1 MILEYKLHMT
11 AGGMRTPEWVE
22 DGGYFVDS
30 ANKTYVGWSPDEADR
45 EYYIPDT
52 VTTLTATELNT
63 KVLAQ
68 HAANAFQKDDPDS
81 DDPSATVDMT
91 NDEVSAMVTA
101 WVNARES

>member
-11 AGGMRTPEWVE
+11 AGGMKTPEWVE
-22 DGGYFVDS
+22 DGGYFGDS

-52 VTTLTATELNT
+52 VTTLTASELNT

-68 HAANAFQKDDPDS
+68 HADNPFQNPAAPGEDPEN
-81 DDPSATVDMT
+81 MT

>member
-1 MILEYKLHMT
+1 MILEYKMHMT
-11 AGGMRTPEWVE
+11 AGGMKAPEWID
-22 DGGYFVDS
+22 DGGYFYDS

-52 VTTLTATELNT
+52 VTTLTAAELDT
-63 KVLAQ
+63 KVLAL
-68 HAANAFQKDDPDS
+68 HADNPFRTMPDA
-81 DDPSATVDMT
+81 PEGEERDMT